1 MAKALANTPTPLR
14 SCRSGLCSA
23 YTLGIVRATSLWEVR
38 QHYSDFYDNSLTESG
53 RNAIIEVS
61 AVAEKYGQRP
71 STLIKGDPF
80 DLQLDLMTAR
90 AHWQYQAEER
100 EKQKAKS

>member
-1 MAKALANTPTPLR
+1 MQCLHAGYRASNVPVGGQAAL
-14 SCRSGLCSA
+14 SA
-23 YTLGIVRATSLWEVR
+23 IS
-38 QHYSDFYDNSLTESG
+38 SDNSQTESG

-71 STLIKGDPF
+71 STLMKGDPF

-90 AHWQYQAEER
+90 THWQYQAEER
-100 EKQKAKS
+100 EKSKAKG

>member
-1 MAKALANTPTPLR
+1 MQCLHAGYRASTCLW
-14 SCRSGLCSA
+14 G
-23 YTLGIVRATSLWEVR
+23 VRR
-38 QHYSDFYDNSLTESG
+38 HYSDFSVNSLTESG

-71 STLIKGDPF
+71 STLMKGNPF

-90 AHWQYQAEER
+90 THWQYQAEER
-100 EKQKAKS
+100 EKQKAKG